1 MSPGC
6 GTGRGVCVVVV
17 GLELCTEECGGAGCE
32 VRRVHGQ
39 GVRNDSLQQLGA
51 DKHKSIVHQ
60 FESH

>member
-1 MSPGC
+1 M
-6 GTGRGVCVVVV
+6 VV

-39 GVRNDSLQQLGA
+39 GERNDSLQQLRA